1 MSNHTAAAAIRRAA
15 YFLRNSSTA
24 GLLSATSV
32 LAICSASFAQTA
44 PASDVELS
52 ELSVMGEAS
61 GRTLNNDLYGRGG
74 PNGPVPGYVASRS
87 TVGTKTDTPILE
99 TAHSVSV
106 IGRKQIEDQN
116 ALTINQALR
125 YTPSVTTEQRG
136 GAGSTRL
143 EQFSIR
149 GLTAPIF
156 LDNMALPTSRDAF
169 PTVDPYR
176 LERVDI
182 IKG

>member
-1 MSNHTAAAAIRRAA
+1 MSKDSAINAVRFAADILWSWSAV
-15 YFLRNSSTA
+15 
-24 GLLSATSV
+24 GLLSTTSI
-32 LAICSASFAQTA
+32 LAFGAASYAQPA
-44 PASDVELS
+44 PATDIELS

-61 GRTLNNDLYGRGG
+61 GRTLNIDLYGAGG
-74 PNGPVPGYVASRS
+74 ANGPVPGYVASRS

-99 TAHSVSV
+99 TAQSVSV

-149 GLTAPIF
+149 GFTAPIF

-176 LERVDI
+176 LE
-182 IKG
+182 